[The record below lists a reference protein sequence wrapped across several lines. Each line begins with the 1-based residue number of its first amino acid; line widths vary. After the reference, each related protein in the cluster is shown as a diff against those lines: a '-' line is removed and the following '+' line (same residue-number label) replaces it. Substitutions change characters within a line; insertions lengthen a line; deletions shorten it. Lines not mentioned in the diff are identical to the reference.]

1 MFFHFTPIVT
11 GRKPES
17 GENFSGCYSGTNKA
31 EMTKKLSFGMI
42 AVHRIAFPS
51 EMM

>member
-17 GENFSGCYSGTNKA
+17 GENFSGCEQSGNDK
-31 EMTKKLSFGMI
+31 E
-42 AVHRIAFPS
+42 AVI
-51 EMM
+51 